1 MAVAVAQRV
10 RVEAERVE
18 LIAADKA
25 LVSLR
30 SSGHDYMSAV
40 GEVIDNSLQAN
51 ARHVR
56 IRLFTTKKKIG
67 KNAKA
72 TEVVERLAVGDDG
85 DGMDK
90 VTLHNALK
98 LGYSSRYD
106 DRSGIGRFGVGA
118 KLGGISHAKRIELY
132 SRQDAKS
139 PWLRTYIDLDEIENR
154 EMQYIPEPEVAELPE
169 DCQSLVGE
177 HGTLVVWS
185 KTDKLE
191 ENESGGGRRADNV
204 ESDLVRYIART
215 FRRFLNGGIVI
226 EFDGKSVLPH
236 DPLYLMTSTQFHQGK
251 DNDPTAVIRM
261 TEAFDFPLPSDPTRT
276 SKVKVTLTL
285 LPKEWR
291 QRLPGDGATDFAR
304 ERRIKENEALS
315 ILRADR
321 EIFFDGLRGVMPSQD
336 GRELDRFIGKEI
348 EFQPD
353 LDECFHVRNVKKGA
367 EPIEGLRDK
376 LKGLIFK
383 SIITLRDEIRRDA
396 MEWKKQTLQDEG
408 VHAEAEKIV
417 AETQKTSRKPKAGK
431 NTPPEVVE
439 QKVEEAAQSIV
450 RGVPEDLR
458 EEKKQRVKA
467 QLASQPYSVVPDTWH
482 GRELLDIS
490 HLGSTTIVRLNMQHP
505 FYTEVYAPLLAAQSQ
520 GEDAGAK
527 ELAHVTRVGIDLLI
541 AAYARAEGQ
550 FEDTSIFDALR
561 TNWGLELRTL
571 VQHWRKSA
579 N

>member
-1 MAVAVAQRV
+1 MAMAIAERTRV
-10 RVEAERVE
+10 GAERVE

-40 GEVIDNSLQAN
+40 GEVVDNSLQAN

-56 IRLFTTKKKIG
+56 VRLFTTKKKIG

-85 DGMDK
+85 DGMD
-90 VTLHNALK
+90 VATLHNALK
-98 LGYSSRYD
+98 LGYSSRYN

-132 SRQDAKS
+132 SRQDAKA

-154 EMQYIPEPEVAELPE
+154 DMQFIPEPQVAELPE
-169 DCQSLVGE
+169 DCRSLVGD

-191 ENESGGGRRADNV
+191 ENESGGGRRADTV
-204 ESDLVRYIART
+204 KTDLVRYIART
-215 FRRFLNGGIVI
+215 FRKFLNGGIAI
-226 EFDGKSVLPH
+226 EFDGEQILAH
-236 DPLYLMTSTQFHQGK
+236 DPLYLMTSTRFHQGK
-251 DNDPTAVIRM
+251 EIDPVAVIRVS
-261 TEAFDFPLPSDPTRT
+261 EAIEFPLPSDPSRT
-276 SKVKVTLTL
+276 STVRVTLTL
-285 LPKEWR
+285 LPKDWR
-291 QRLPGDGATDFAR
+291 RRLPGDGRTDFAK
-304 ERRIKENEALS
+304 ERRVHENEPLS
-315 ILRADR
+315 ILRAGR
-321 EIFFDGLRGVMPSQD
+321 EIFFDGLRGVMPSQE
-336 GRELDRFIGKEI
+336 GRQLDRFIGKEI
-348 EFQPD
+348 EFRPD

-367 EPIEGLRDK
+367 EPIEGLRDR
-376 LKGLIFK
+376 LKDVIFK
-383 SIITLRDEIRRDA
+383 SINTLRDEIRRDA
-396 MEWKKQTLQDEG
+396 EDFEKQTLQDQG
-408 VHAEAEKIV
+408 VHAETEKIV

-450 RGVPEDLR
+450 KGVPEELR
-458 EEKKQRVKA
+458 EQKKQRVKA
-467 QLASQPYSVVPDTWH
+467 QLVSQPYSVVPDTWP
-482 GRELLDIS
+482 GRELIEVS
-490 HLGSTTIVRLNMQHP
+490 HLGSTTIVKLNMQHP
-505 FYTEVYAPLLAAQSQ
+505 FYTEVYARLLTAESQ
-520 GEDAGAK
+520 GEDPQAK
-527 ELAHVTRVGIDLLI
+527 ELAHITRIGIDLLI
-541 AAYARAEGQ
+541 AGYARAEGQ
-550 FEDTSIFDALR
+550 FEDTSIFDELR

>member
-1 MAVAVAQRV
+1 MAVAVAERAGV
-10 RVEAERVE
+10 GVERVE

-40 GEVIDNSLQAN
+40 GEVVDNSLQAN

-56 IRLFTTKKKIG
+56 VRLFTTKKKVG
-67 KNAKA
+67 KNTKA

-85 DGMDK
+85 DGMEIL
-90 VTLHNALK
+90 TLHNALK
-98 LGYSSRYD
+98 LGYSSRYN

-139 PWLRTYIDLDEIENR
+139 PWLRTYIDLDEIESR
-154 EMQYIPEPEVAELPE
+154 DMQLIPAPAVADLPE
-169 DCQSLVGE
+169 DCRSLVGD

-191 ENESGGGRRADNV
+191 WNESGGGRRADTV
-204 ESDLVRYIART
+204 KTDLIRYIART
-215 FRRFLNGGIVI
+215 YRKFLNGGIAI
-226 EFDGKSVLPH
+226 EFDGEQILPH
-236 DPLYLMTSTQFHQGK
+236 DPLYLMTSTRFHLGK
-251 DNDPTAVIRM
+251 DIDPVAVIRVS
-261 TEAFDFPLPSDPTRT
+261 EAIEFPLPSDPSRT
-276 SKVKVTLTL
+276 STVRVTLTL

-291 QRLPGDGATDFAR
+291 RRLPGDGRTDFAK
-304 ERRIKENEALS
+304 ERRVHENESLS

-321 EIFFDGLRGVMPSQD
+321 EIFFDSLRGVMPSQE
-336 GRELDRFIGKEI
+336 GRQLDRFIGKEI

-367 EPIEGLRDK
+367 EPIEGLRDR
-376 LKGLIFK
+376 LKDVIFK
-383 SIITLRDEIRRDA
+383 SINTLRDEIRRDA
-396 MEWKKQTLQDEG
+396 EDFEKQTLQDEG
-408 VHAEAEKIV
+408 VHAETEKIV

-450 RGVPEDLR
+450 KGVPEELR
-458 EEKKQRVKA
+458 EQKKQRVKA
-467 QLASQPYSVVPDTWH
+467 QLVSQPYSVVPDTWP
-482 GRELLDIS
+482 GRELIEVS
-490 HLGSTTIVRLNMQHP
+490 HLGSTTIVKLNMQHP
-505 FYTEVYAPLLAAQSQ
+505 FYTEVYARLLAAESQ
-520 GEDAGAK
+520 GEDAAAK
-527 ELAHVTRVGIDLLI
+527 DLAHLTRIGIDLLI

-550 FEDTSIFDALR
+550 FEDTSIFDELR

-571 VQHWRKSA
+571 VQHWRKAAS
-579 N
+579 